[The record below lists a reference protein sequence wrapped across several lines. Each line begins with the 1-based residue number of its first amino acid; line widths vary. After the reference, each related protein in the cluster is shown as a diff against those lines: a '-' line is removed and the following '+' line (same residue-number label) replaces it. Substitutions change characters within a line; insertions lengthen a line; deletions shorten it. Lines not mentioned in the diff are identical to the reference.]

1 MAKSDAIAL
10 TSEMTQISQPWLLE
24 DIEVEA
30 FGTVEEEIEKV
41 EKTYTL
47 RVGELPVVRSLR
59 KLAESGGKAL
69 PPEISALKGE
79 TYMITHAVGI
89 NAEERPNSIR
99 RISYRASFDDPGATT
114 LELLPNTT
122 FKEFFVGKLKFEAS
136 IAANGT
142 AKTPELLSKL
152 AEIINLGAG
161 AELKVGTEA
170 SMIGNLTLSL
180 KSVKIQTTG
189 QMGATATWQFDKD
202 ENPLVGDQVL
212 VQTVVVP
219 KGQKKLTFSLQGFA
233 VIDHGLF
240 QRPVSIE
247 TPVIKAEVD
256 LDS

>member
-1 MAKSDAIAL
+1 MAKTDAITL
-10 TSEMTQISQPWLLE
+10 TSKATEFSQPWLLE
-24 DIEVEA
+24 DIDVQA
-30 FGTVEEEIEKV
+30 FGTPEEAIEKV
-41 EKTYTL
+41 KKTYTL
-47 RVGELPVVRSLR
+47 RIGELPVVRSLR
-59 KLAESGGKAL
+59 KLAELGGKQL

-89 NAEERPNSIR
+89 NAAEKPNSIQ
-99 RISYRASFDDPGATT
+99 RISYRASFNDPGATT
-114 LELLPNTT
+114 LELLPNTS

-152 AEIINLGAG
+152 AEIINLGVG
-161 AELKVGTEA
+161 AELKVATEA

-180 KSVKIQTTG
+180 KSVKIQATG
-189 QMGATATWQFDKD
+189 QMGATATWQFDRD

-212 VQTVVVP
+212 VQTIVVP

-233 VIDHGLF
+233 IIDHGWF

-247 TPVIKAEVD
+247 TPVTQVEVE